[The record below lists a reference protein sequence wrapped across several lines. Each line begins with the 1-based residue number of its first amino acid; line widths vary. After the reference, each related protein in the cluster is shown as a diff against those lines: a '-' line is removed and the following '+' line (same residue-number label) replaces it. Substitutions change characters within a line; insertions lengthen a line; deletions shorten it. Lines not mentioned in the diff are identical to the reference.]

1 MTGTEA
7 AKWKS
12 FITRSQRIYSEI
24 LAPCTRS
31 VEFLSLPLT
40 AVQPQG
46 RQLQTCKGRNM
57 SICLASAGLVEA
69 WSLQHAARSKDQNNI
84 TYSVQVHALFATSR
98 GVAVCLACKGKQ
110 ENRDFASPLYC
121 NYLGSNWS
129 SARWAC
135 KAVISQ
141 KALTS
146 EVPKFQDLP

>member
-1 MTGTEA
+1 
-7 AKWKS
+7 
-12 FITRSQRIYSEI
+12 
-24 LAPCTRS
+24 
-31 VEFLSLPLT
+31 
-40 AVQPQG
+40 
-46 RQLQTCKGRNM
+46 M

-84 TYSVQVHALFATSR
+84 TYSLQVHALFATSR

-110 ENRDFASPLYC
+110 ENRDFTRPLYC
-121 NYLGSNWS
+121 SYLGSNWS